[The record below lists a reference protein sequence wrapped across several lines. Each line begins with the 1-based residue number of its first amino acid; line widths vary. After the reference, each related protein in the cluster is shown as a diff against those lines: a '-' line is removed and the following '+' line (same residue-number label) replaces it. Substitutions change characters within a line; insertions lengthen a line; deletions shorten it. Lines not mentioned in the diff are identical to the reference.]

1 MEIDWSGKCCL
12 HKQTMTQNNA
22 LLPYQCSPKMKT
34 LGARWLIKTVYCI
47 CCMILV
53 IYLLIKIKECIENYI
68 AGSTYYNTSVV
79 RQDDVTFPEL
89 TFCSDELLGL
99 KSNVLKVRGQIL

>member
-1 MEIDWSGKCCL
+1 
-12 HKQTMTQNNA
+12 
-22 LLPYQCSPKMKT
+22 MKT
-34 LGARWLIKTVYCI
+34 LGVKWLIKTVYGF

-53 IYLLIKIKECIENYI
+53 IYLLVKIKECIENYI

>member
-1 MEIDWSGKCCL
+1 
-12 HKQTMTQNNA
+12 
-22 LLPYQCSPKMKT
+22 
-34 LGARWLIKTVYCI
+34 
-47 CCMILV
+47 MILV

-89 TFCSDELLGL
+89 TLCSDEHLGL
-99 KSNVLKVRGQIL
+99 KANVLKVKGTDFYENFKFSSIISKKYAEAWS